1 MQSIHSLYLYA
12 GIWRDLFRALKKQE
26 GTAEGRRLFREARHG
41 SIKPTDAMIVA
52 SLVKKHRPR
61 TILEIG
67 SFLGVSTRLLLDAS
81 APWQARVTAVDPNIR
96 HRVFEE
102 PRLVVEK
109 MTARYGSDQLEIVS
123 AFFGKQTRAASRE
136 VPVIGEDWGRSFD
149 FVFIDGDHTYE
160 AVSNNFRL
168 ALRFLAPGGVIVF
181 HDALSWPDVTRF
193 LEEIREEFRGK
204 ACVSLLGESHRK
216 LLSLVG
222 QSNDG
227 IGYFRLL

>member
-1 MQSIHSLYLYA
+1 MHSLYLYA
-12 GIWRDLFRALKKQE
+12 GIWRDLFRVLKRQD
-26 GTAEGRRLFREARHG
+26 GTDEGRRLFQEARHG

-52 SLVKKHRPR
+52 SLVRKHKPR
-61 TILEIG
+61 SILEIG

-81 APWQARVTAVDPNIR
+81 APWKAQVTAVDPNIR
-96 HRVFEE
+96 HRKFEE
-102 PRLVVEK
+102 PRRVVEK
-109 MTARYGSDQLEIVS
+109 MTARYGSEQLEIVS
-123 AFFGKQTRAASRE
+123 AFFGKQTRAASLE

-168 ALRFLAPGGVIVF
+168 ALKFLTPNGVILL

-193 LEEIREEFRGK
+193 LGEITEEFRGK
-204 ACVSLLGESHRK
+204 ATVSLLGDSHRK
-216 LLSLVG
+216 LLRLVG
-222 QSNDG
+222 RMNDG